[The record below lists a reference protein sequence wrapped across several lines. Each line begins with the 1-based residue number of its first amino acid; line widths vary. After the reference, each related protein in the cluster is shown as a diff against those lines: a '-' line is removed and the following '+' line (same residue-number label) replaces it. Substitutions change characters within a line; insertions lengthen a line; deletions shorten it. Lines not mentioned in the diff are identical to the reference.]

1 MKDFSLK
8 ESGGEELEVAVTCIM
23 CLGGFWQCGTWTH
36 SNHNLRV
43 GNLYII

>member
-23 CLGGFWQCGTWTH
+23 CLGGFWHVARGLIVIT
-36 SNHNLRV
+36 
-43 GNLYII
+43 I